1 MACRVDECVVG
12 HSLILHKA
20 GLDFCR
26 YGVFL
31 CQFCKSSMQVKTL
44 HEERDG
50 ENSSLITEVVT
61 VSVLV

>member
-20 GLDFCR
+20 GLDFSR

-44 HEERDG
+44 HEELDG
-50 ENSSLITEVVT
+50 EIPP
-61 VSVLV
+61 